1 MLERVQIPACRRPL
15 PVHEDLVA
23 DLLRAHV
30 PNPARPVDAPDATVA
45 HVLATCAGYAYADPR
60 TVATMMSRVGL
71 EDGACVGIQQV
82 VDAMFIY
89 STAYLV
95 QSRCGRVVV
104 LCYRGTE
111 SLNLGSWLGDAD
123 VGPKTLEA
131 GGAALQVHSGFYRN
145 VRATRLPVLEELT
158 RALEGYSLLEPAREV
173 EHPLEALYVTGHSLG
188 GAMALL
194 FALSLSGS
202 AEGLALAQ
210 RLRAVYTFGQPMAV
224 LEPLPD
230 AVSEVGRRLFRYV
243 LPRDV
248 VPALPPAP
256 YGPFAHIGDE
266 YRYEGREWRRSETP
280 VAQIQ
285 HMREIPRSVMAL
297 VSTASQ
303 RASARYSL
311 GVHCPHH
318 YIEALRPSDRVTEFG
333 DREYVPPLPAPDAAG
348 RAPEVKANEP
358 LRKLRRAVA
367 LQPGRSHGT

>member
-1 MLERVQIPACRRPL
+1 MLERLQIPACRRPF
-15 PVHEDLVA
+15 PVYEDLVA
-23 DLLRAHV
+23 DLLAAHV
-30 PNPARPVDAPDATVA
+30 PNVSRPGDTPDDTVA
-45 HVLATCAGYAYADPR
+45 HALATCAGYAYADPR

-89 STAYLV
+89 STAFLV

-123 VGPKTLEA
+123 VEPETIDA

-145 VRATRLPVLEELT
+145 VRATRLTVLEELT
-158 RALEGYSLLEPAREV
+158 RALEGRSLLDPAREV
-173 EHPLEALYVTGHSLG
+173 EHPLEALYLTGHSLG

-194 FALSLSGS
+194 FALSLSGN
-202 AEGLALAQ
+202 ADALALAQ

-230 AVSEVGRRLFRYV
+230 NLGGVGRMLFRYV

-256 YGPFAHIGDE
+256 YGPFAHIGHE
-266 YRYEGREWRRSETP
+266 YRYEEGAWRRSETP
-280 VAQIQ
+280 VAQIR

-297 VSTASQ
+297 LSTVSQ

-318 YIEALRPSDRVTEFG
+318 YIEALRPAGRVTEFG
-333 DREYVPPLPAPDAAG
+333 DQEYVPPLLAPNAAD
-348 RAPEVKANEP
+348 RASEIEASVPP
-358 LRKLRRAVA
+358 RKSRLAVA

>member
-1 MLERVQIPACRRPL
+1 MLERLQGPPGRHPF
-15 PVHEDLVA
+15 PVYEDLVA
-23 DLLRAHV
+23 DLLAAHV

-45 HVLATCAGYAYADPR
+45 HALATCAGYAYADPS

-82 VDAMFIY
+82 VDAMLVY
-89 STAYLV
+89 STAFLV

-123 VGPKTLEA
+123 VEPEMMDA
-131 GGAALQVHSGFYRN
+131 GGVALQVHSGFYRN
-145 VRATRLPVLEELT
+145 VRATRLSVLEELT
-158 RALEGYSLLEPAREV
+158 HALEGRSLLEPAREV

-194 FALSLSGS
+194 FALSLAGS

-210 RLRAVYTFGQPMAV
+210 RLRAVYTFGQPMAL

-230 AVSEVGRRLFRYV
+230 NVGELGRLLFRYV

-256 YGPFAHIGDE
+256 YGPFAHIGHE
-266 YRYEGREWRRSETP
+266 LRYEEGAWRRSETP
-280 VAQIQ
+280 VAQIR

-297 VSTASQ
+297 VSSASQ
-303 RASARYSL
+303 RASARFSL

-318 YIEALRPSDRVTEFG
+318 YIDALRPADRVTELG
-333 DREYVPPLPAPDAAG
+333 DYVPPPRAPGAAG
-348 RAPEVKANEP
+348 GASEVKASVP
-358 LRKLRRAVA
+358 PRKSRLAIA
-367 LQPGRSHGT
+367 LQTGRTHGT